1 MKTYGIVADSSADF
15 NQQQQKEYGVDI
27 VPLSMLLGDKVFVD
41 NNNLDVDAYMDEM
54 KNCKEKIGSACPSPN
69 DYCQAF
75 EKYDSSYAVTLSS
88 SLSGSYSSAVTGA
101 KLAEESGKE
110 VYVFDSKSAS
120 AGEVLVSLKTREL
133 IDKAISRAHLIET
146 VEKYINELKTYFVLD
161 NVDNFVKNGRLSK
174 VKGKIISTF
183 GIKPILGSDGN
194 GNITLFSHGRGQK
207 QILEKM
213 AGLVGKCGK
222 NVKGL
227 TACITHCSNENFAN
241 ALADI
246 LVKTYGFADV
256 IVMKTR
262 GLSSMY
268 ANKLGVILSF

>member
-174 VKGKIISTF
+174 VKGKIISTL

-241 ALADI
+241 ALSEKKK
-246 LVKTYGFADV
+246 KTYGFADV